1 MLPFSLNVA
10 IIRRRIQAKETSL
23 KKDAEIDELKV
34 KYLRFMLNKNLSDLQ
49 KQVVFYKVLG
59 KGLDEYYSK

>member
-23 KKDAEIDELKV
+23 KKDSEIDELKV